1 MLTRREFGK
10 ALGGAAVGAVAA
22 PYVASS
28 AVPVIRLGNAAGIN
42 DAQLSFLTVGRHP
55 KLGFYSAEGVDV
67 DVINMNSSSQTLQA
81 LATGSVDVTNL
92 SIATYLPLVAKN
104 PSLNIISAYVWLR
117 QNQAAVGV
125 KPDSPLQ
132 SVADL
137 KGKKIGIRNQGDTGY
152 ITMLSEFEE
161 LGLDPQK
168 DAEWVSVGS
177 GGPAGAAL
185 YNGHVDAL
193 AIWDGELARV
203 EIAGFKLRYLPNT
216 PGVQHLFGGTYGVGR
231 DALARDRARLSGFF
245 RAMAKSTIVAGTNP
259 EAAVRLHWELYP
271 ESKPKGKS
279 EADAL
284 KEALYI
290 IASRRAKW
298 FAAPWQTDKRMGASS
313 LEEWQAWS
321 RYTKTGDKIKDVS
334 VLFTND
340 LIAAANDFDHAAVEQ
355 QAKALQA

>member
-1 MLTRREFGK
+1 
-10 ALGGAAVGAVAA
+10 
-22 PYVASS
+22 
-28 AVPVIRLGNAAGIN
+28 
-42 DAQLSFLTVGRHP
+42 
-55 KLGFYSAEGVDV
+55 
-67 DVINMNSSSQTLQA
+67 
-81 LATGSVDVTNL
+81 
-92 SIATYLPLVAKN
+92 
-104 PSLNIISAYVWLR
+104 
-117 QNQAAVGV
+117 
-125 KPDSPLQ
+125 
-132 SVADL
+132 
-137 KGKKIGIRNQGDTGY
+137 
-152 ITMLSEFEE
+152 
-161 LGLDPQK
+161 
-168 DAEWVSVGS
+168 
-177 GGPAGAAL
+177 
-185 YNGHVDAL
+185 
-193 AIWDGELARV
+193 
-203 EIAGFKLRYLPNT
+203 
-216 PGVQHLFGGTYGVGR
+216 
-231 DALARDRARLSGFF
+231 
-245 RAMAKSTIVAGTNP
+245 MAKSTIVAGTNP